1 MPLTVTVLVPS
12 WLASSYAQHPTTWL
26 RVIGV
31 GVIAASLGLFVW
43 TQTLF
48 IRVGRGTLAPWDAT
62 TELVAVGPYRYVRN
76 PMISAVLGVLLGEA
90 ALLGSVP
97 ILVWAGVFYV
107 VNTVYFVVSEEPGLL
122 RRFGPSYDDYKKHV
136 RRWLPRLRPYSAADF
151 HSR

>member
-12 WLASSYAQHPTTWL
+12 WLANTYAQHQTTWL
-26 RVIGV
+26 RGIGV

-62 TELVAVGPYRYVRN
+62 RELVVVGPYRYVRN
-76 PMISAVLGVLLGEA
+76 PMISAVLGVLLGES

-97 ILVWAGVFYV
+97 ILVWAGMFFA
-107 VNTVYFVVSEEPGLL
+107 VNTVYFIASEEPGLS
-122 RRFGPSYDDYKKHV
+122 RRFGASYDDYKKHV
-136 RRWLPRLRPYSAADF
+136 RRWLPRLRPYPAADF
-151 HSR
+151 HNR